1 MGSRS
6 SLNHIYR
13 TVWNPSL
20 GAMVAVAEIAPGNG
34 RSRSATGASA
44 GAEHDTPLGVS
55 NLGLLA
61 LGVAMAW
68 GAVVGSAQ
76 ANPSGG
82 VAVHGQATMTSTGNQ
97 LLVTTQNGAGTKHS
111 AINWQSFSIP
121 GGNTTYFQQP
131 NNTSTVINRVVTNT
145 PSAIFGTLSSNGN
158 VVLVNQT
165 GIAVGAGAVVDTAG
179 FTASSLRMSDAD
191 AVAGRLRFGD
201 AAGSVAGV
209 SVQGSVLARSGDV
222 VLLGANLETGAQAL
236 VQAPNGSTILAA
248 GQQIEVTG
256 RGLEG
261 ISLQVQAPT
270 DQAVNLGTLKGDA
283 VGIFAGTLRHS
294 GVIDVSKMGV
304 QGGKVVL
311 KATGDSFVEGA
322 GKILATG
329 SNGGQVDVLGTRVAV
344 TDQALID
351 VSGEQGGG
359 VVRVG
364 GDYQGKNA
372 EVPNASITYFGP
384 QAVIKA
390 DATGNGNGGKVI
402 VWADDTTRA
411 FGNISA
417 RGGERGG
424 NGGLVETSGKK
435 FLSVAGAK
443 VDTRAVQGLTGN
455 WLLDPTDITIVNGAE
470 GTASFTGGIFDNGGG
485 SVSSLTSGTLN
496 YQLGFTDVTVQ
507 TTSVSGGGGGRH
519 HVRFIRWGVSLP
531 TPGWTR
537 NGDFSG

>member
-1 MGSRS
+1 MGSQS
-6 SLNHIYR
+6 SLNHVYR
-13 TVWNPSL
+13 TIWNPSL
-20 GAMVAVAEIAPGNG
+20 GAMVAVAEIASGNG
-34 RSRSATGASA
+34 RSRSAKGASA
-44 GAEHDTPLGVS
+44 GAAHDTPLAVS
-55 NLGLLA
+55 NVGLLA

-68 GAVVGSAQ
+68 GAAVGSAQ
-76 ANPSGG
+76 ANPTGG
-82 VAVHGQATMTSTGNQ
+82 VAVHGQASMASSGNQ

-158 VVLVNQT
+158 VVLVNQS

-191 AVAGRLRFGD
+191 AEAGRMRFGD
-201 AAGSVAGV
+201 GAGSVAGV

-222 VLLGANLETGAQAL
+222 VLLGANLETGSQAL
-236 VQAPNGSTILAA
+236 IQAPNGSTILAA

-294 GVIDVSKMGV
+294 GVIDVSRMGV

-329 SNGGQVDVLGTRVAV
+329 LAGGQVDVLGSRVAV
-344 TDQALID
+344 MDQALID
-351 VSGEQGGG
+351 VSGEHGGG

-372 EVPNASITYFGP
+372 EVPNANMSYFAA
-384 QAVIKA
+384 QATVRA
-390 DATGNGNGGKVI
+390 DATQQGDGGKVI

-411 FGNISA
+411 YGNISA

-424 NGGLVETSGKK
+424 MAGL
-435 FLSVAGAK
+435 
-443 VDTRAVQGLTGN
+443 
-455 WLLDPTDITIVNGAE
+455 
-470 GTASFTGGIFDNGGG
+470 
-485 SVSSLTSGTLN
+485 
-496 YQLGFTDVTVQ
+496 
-507 TTSVSGGGGGRH
+507 
-519 HVRFIRWGVSLP
+519 
-531 TPGWTR
+531 
-537 NGDFSG
+537 